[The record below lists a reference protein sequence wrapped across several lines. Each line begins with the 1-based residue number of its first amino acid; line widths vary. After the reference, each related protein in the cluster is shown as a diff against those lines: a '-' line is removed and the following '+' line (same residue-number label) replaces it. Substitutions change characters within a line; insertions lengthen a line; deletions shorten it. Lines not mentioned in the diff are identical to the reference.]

1 MPVRTDDAQRS
12 LEDLGRPIRDTP
24 FCVIDVETTGGS
36 ASDGAITEI
45 GAVRVR
51 GGACEGT
58 FSTLVDPGMPIP
70 AEITALTG
78 IRADMVADA
87 PPFRALVDDLAAFVG
102 DAVIVG
108 HNIRYDLSFLA
119 AEFERTGRPRLA
131 NRSVC
136 TLALARR
143 LVRDEVPNC
152 KLGTLATCL
161 RLDHRPSHRALDD
174 ALATTDLFMALL
186 ERAGTFGVLGLEDLL
201 VLPRLA
207 GHPQAAKLRLT
218 DDLPHAPGVYV
229 FKDRFDNV
237 LYVGKAT
244 DLRSRVRSYFSTD
257 DRRKVAEL
265 LRSTQSI
272 DHEVSV
278 HPLAAAVR
286 EVQLIAEHLPRFN
299 SQATRWRAMAYVELT
314 DEAFPRLRVTR
325 TPPPTGATYLGPLAS
340 SGAAHRVIDA
350 VTTVV
355 PLRRCSARVPAATF
369 GQLDLDGIGRPRPAP
384 CAPAQL
390 GVAYCP
396 CAGEIAPSDYA
407 RLCDLIERGFT
418 VEPDVLLGPLR
429 RRLVELADQQRF
441 EQAAELRDR
450 AATLAEAIRRRRR
463 LEAWR
468 APARVV
474 LGHPD
479 GSGAELVHG
488 LLAHSWPPGARPRAC
503 SGPATVSTGAAPR
516 GPVPREEAY
525 ERLCIIGELERA
537 RSVWRVVEVD
547 GTLAEPAGA
556 IDRFVIDGA
565 ADRRP
570 DHRRP
575 DHRRPDQ

>member
-1 MPVRTDDAQRS
+1 MSVRTDDPQRS

-36 ASDGAITEI
+36 AAAGAITEI

-78 IRADMVADA
+78 IRGDMVADA
-87 PPFRALVDDLAAFVG
+87 PPFRAVADALAEFVG

-108 HNIRYDLSFLA
+108 HNIRYDLAFLG
-119 AEFERTGRPRLA
+119 AEFERIGRDRLV

-186 ERAGTFGVLGLEDLL
+186 ERAGTLGVLGLEDLFL
-201 VLPRLA
+201 LPRLA
-207 GHPQAAKLRLT
+207 GHPQAAKLGLT
-218 DDLPHAPGVYV
+218 EDLPRAPGVYL
-229 FKDRFDNV
+229 FKDRSDNV

-244 DLRSRVRSYFSTD
+244 DLRSRVRSYFSSD

-265 LRSTQSI
+265 LRSTATI

-286 EVQLIAEHLPRFN
+286 EVQLIAGHLPRFN
-299 SQATRWRAMAYVELT
+299 SQATRWRAMAYVVLS
-314 DEAFPRLRVTR
+314 DEAFPRLKAVR
-325 TPPPTGATYLGPLAS
+325 TPPLPGTVYLGPLS
-340 SGAAHRVIDA
+340 SLSAAHRVIDA

-355 PLRRCSARVPAATF
+355 PLRRCSAKVTAAAF
-369 GQLDLDGIGRPRPAP
+369 GQLDLDGIGGGRPAR

-390 GVAYCP
+390 GVACCP
-396 CAGEIAPSDYA
+396 CAGEISPGDYA
-407 RLCDLIERGFT
+407 LYCDVIARGFT
-418 VEPDVLLGPLR
+418 DEPDVLLGPLR
-429 RRLVELADQQRF
+429 TRVHALAARQRF
-441 EQAAELRDR
+441 EQAAEVRDR

-468 APARVV
+468 TPALVV
-474 LGHPD
+474 AEHRD
-479 GSGAELVHG
+479 GSGAEIVHG
-488 LLAHSWPPGARPRAC
+488 LLGRTWAAGARPR
-503 SGPATVSTGAAPR
+503 SPVGPCPVPHGA
-516 GPVPREEAY
+516 VPREEAY
-525 ERLCIIGELERA
+525 ERLCIITELERA
-537 RSVWRVVEVD
+537 RSPWRLIAVD
-547 GTLAEPAGA
+547 GILAQPIGG
-556 IDRFVIDGA
+556 IDRFTVPGSP
-565 ADRRP
+565 DRR
-570 DHRRP
+570 RT
-575 DHRRPDQ
+575 

>member
-1 MPVRTDDAQRS
+1 MPLRTDDAQRS

-36 ASDGAITEI
+36 AAQGAITEI

-87 PPFRALVDDLAAFVG
+87 PPFRALVDDLTAFVG

-119 AEFERTGRPRLA
+119 AEFERSGRSRLA

-143 LVRDEVPNC
+143 LIRDEVPNC

-186 ERAGTFGVLGLEDLL
+186 ERAGTFGVLGLEDLF

-218 DDLPHAPGVYV
+218 EDLPRAPGVYV
-229 FKDRFDNV
+229 FKDRADNV

-244 DLRSRVRSYFSTD
+244 DLRSRVRSYFSSD
-257 DRRKVAEL
+257 ERRKVAEL
-265 LRSTQSI
+265 LRSTHSI

-314 DEAFPRLRVTR
+314 DEAFPRLKMTR
-325 TPPPTGATYLGPLAS
+325 TPPSAGAAYLGPLS
-340 SGAAHRVIDA
+340 SAGAAHRVIDA

-355 PLRRCSARVPAATF
+355 PLRRCSTKVSAATF
-369 GQLDLDGIGRPRPAP
+369 GQLDLDGIGLPRPTP

-390 GVAYCP
+390 GVAWCP
-396 CAGEIAPSDYA
+396 CAGEVAPVEYA
-407 RLCDLIERGFT
+407 DLCAVIERGFT
-418 VEPDVLLGPLR
+418 HEPDALLGPLR
-429 RRLVELADQQRF
+429 RRLLELADQERF
-441 EQAAELRDR
+441 EQAAEVRDR

-463 LEAWR
+463 LESWR
-468 APARVV
+468 APARIVV
-474 LGHPD
+474 EHRD
-479 GSGAELVHG
+479 GSGAEIVHG
-488 LLAHSWPPGARPRAC
+488 LLGRTWPAGERPRCA
-503 SGPATVSTGAAPR
+503 PASTPVPTPR
-516 GPVPREEAY
+516 GPVTREEAY
-525 ERLCIIGELERA
+525 ERLCIITELERA
-537 RSVWRVVEVD
+537 RSPWRVVEVE
-547 GTLAEPAGA
+547 GTLAEPIGA
-556 IDRFVIDGA
+556 IDRFEVAGTS
-565 ADRRP
+565 DRRRGHGRS
-570 DHRRP
+570 DERSDMRS
-575 DHRRPDQ
+575 DN